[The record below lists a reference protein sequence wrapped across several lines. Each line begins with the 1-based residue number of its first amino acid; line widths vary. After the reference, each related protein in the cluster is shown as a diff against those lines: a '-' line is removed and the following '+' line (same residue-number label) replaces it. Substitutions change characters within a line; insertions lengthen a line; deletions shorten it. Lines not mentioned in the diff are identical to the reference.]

1 MLIIAVHL
9 DKLYW
14 IQDKMPPKQNFILVE
29 SYDAFLSKMYE
40 KLNLIENPVS
50 KYMITLINLI
60 EYLFD
65 FLLEELFVCAYIN

>member
-1 MLIIAVHL
+1 MLVIAVRV

-29 SYDAFLSKMYE
+29 SCNAFLSKMYYE

-50 KYMITLINLI
+50 KYMTTLINLI

-65 FLLEELFVCAYIN
+65 FLL